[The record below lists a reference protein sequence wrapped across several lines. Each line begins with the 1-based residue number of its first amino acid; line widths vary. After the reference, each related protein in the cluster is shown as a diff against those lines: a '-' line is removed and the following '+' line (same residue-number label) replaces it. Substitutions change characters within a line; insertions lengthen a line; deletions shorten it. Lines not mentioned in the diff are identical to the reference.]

1 MARQTSA
8 GLAGESGSEDEV
20 AFDVHAEKFGIGS
33 GVDAT
38 GAVVEG
44 TDERDGGERV
54 STIVVGGDG
63 LGEVHHPK
71 VRVVLG
77 CTVFAEEVRH
87 GYACRLGAFE
97 PLLEGR
103 GFAALRKLRVLELA
117 PEVVAELLV

>member
-54 STIVVGGDG
+54 STVVVGGDG
-63 LGEVHHPK
+63 FGETLYP
-71 VRVVLG
+71 
-77 CTVFAEEVRH
+77 EVRILIRCSVGFEVGVH
-87 GYACRLGAFE
+87 CLSRHRSALIRPPIPGFPFSVTRLC
-97 PLLEGR
+97 
-103 GFAALRKLRVLELA
+103 
-117 PEVVAELLV
+117 